1 MGGKD
6 DHEFAQMNTNVK
18 MQKHG
23 GVGEKVPLNT
33 AVGDRDLCAWQPV
46 KGVVW
51 IQTRNPNHARRMSQ
65 RKDGRLVV
73 RGVAGG
79 YLMTYE
85 FVKPLSWAIELMNR
99 YTASETPSN
108 DALGGAN

>member
-1 MGGKD
+1 MR
-6 DHEFAQMNTNVK
+6 
-18 MQKHG
+18 
-23 GVGEKVPLNT
+23 VPLNT
-33 AVGDRDLCAWQPV
+33 VVGDRELCAWQPV
-46 KGVVW
+46 RGIVW

-85 FVKPLSWAIELMNR
+85 FVKPLSWAMELMNR
-99 YTASETPSN
+99 YTAEEMPTN
-108 DALGGAN
+108 TALGGAN